1 MAQQLKILKKSVKE
15 EDYSKRGR
23 ESIGKLLT
31 FVIVVF
37 AAIFVLSIIFRVN
50 NIIVKGN
57 EHYTD
62 DEIIKAIDIEQG
74 DNLFFFDRFATI
86 SRVFAKLPYVEQVT
100 VERSLPDKVV
110 ITVVECKAMAYLVVG
125 DENWTL
131 DHKCKVLGKAT
142 QDELEYLIAIKGVSP
157 GTLFIGEDMTT
168 EDGNNDIVD
177 LLSEILCQIQDRGLS
192 GKIREIDISDLSN
205 ITLDY
210 SGKYSLEFGTK
221 SSLDHK
227 FALAV
232 SAISQLMEGD
242 IGTLIISDGS
252 SVHFRPD

>member
-1 MAQQLKILKKSVKE
+1 MAKQLKLLKRTVKE
-15 EDYSKRGR
+15 DNYSKRGR

-50 NIIVKGN
+50 NIVVEGN

-62 DEIIKAIDIEQG
+62 AEIIKAIDIEQG

-131 DHKCKVLGKAT
+131 DHKCKILGKAT
-142 QDELEYLIAIKGVSP
+142 NDELDYLIAIKGVSP
-157 GTLFIGEDMTT
+157 GTLFIGETMTT
-168 EDGNNDIVD
+168 DDGGEDTVT
-177 LLSEILCQIQDRGLS
+177 LLSDILCQIQDRGLS
-192 GKIREIDISDLSN
+192 NYVKIIDISDINS
-205 ITLDY
+205 ISMDY
-210 SGKYSLEFGTK
+210 GGKYKIEFGSK
-221 SSLDHK
+221 NNLDHK

-232 SAISQLMEGD
+232 SAIGQLMDGD
-242 IGTLIISDGS
+242 IGTLIISDGNT
-252 SVHFRPD
+252 VHFRPD